1 VCPGAIACTICDVA
15 ALGIGTLSL
24 ATNGV
29 ETWQDCENGHELTV
43 NCGVDA
49 AGDALSVA
57 DFGLDG
63 MSLIRDAGDG
73 VHIVDATAEAAEN
86 ASMRA
91 GAADLTS
98 LASSIA
104 GNVWSVWSDFW
115 SGRTRRPAPQNPTGP
130 MFPAPLE
137 DAREREPGGPR
148 SGHDRKRRKP
158 AFRGDSAPVAASAA
172 YPQIASAAD
181 TAKASVACERERN
194 WPRPGNGRERKPV
207 RLRADAWHHLRGP
220 YRGHL
225 GGRLSP

>member
-1 VCPGAIACTICDVA
+1 VDLTGLRLSGFGWFCNNAGYIATGLAVTALVVGAIACTICDVA

-29 ETWQDCENGHELTV
+29 ETWQGCENGRELTV
-43 NCGVDA
+43 KCGVDA

-63 MSLIRDAGDG
+63 MSLIRDAGGG

-104 GNVWSVWSDFW
+104 GNAWSVWSDFW
-115 SGRTRRPAPQNPTGP
+115 SGS
-130 MFPAPLE
+130 
-137 DAREREPGGPR
+137 D
-148 SGHDRKRRKP
+148 
-158 AFRGDSAPVAASAA
+158 AASGTPESDGS
-172 YPQIASAAD
+172 Y
-181 TAKASVACERERN
+181 V
-194 WPRPGNGRERKPV
+194 PGTS
-207 RLRADAWHHLRGP
+207 
-220 YRGHL
+220 
-225 GGRLSP
+225 GGCA

>member
-1 VCPGAIACTICDVA
+1 M
-15 ALGIGTLSL
+15 
-24 ATNGV
+24 
-29 ETWQDCENGHELTV
+29 TV

-63 MSLIRDAGDG
+63 MSLIRDAGGG

-115 SGRTRRPAPQNPTGP
+115 SGS
-130 MFPAPLE
+130 
-137 DAREREPGGPR
+137 D
-148 SGHDRKRRKP
+148 
-158 AFRGDSAPVAASAA
+158 AASGTPESDGS
-172 YPQIASAAD
+172 Y
-181 TAKASVACERERN
+181 V
-194 WPRPGNGRERKPV
+194 PGTS
-207 RLRADAWHHLRGP
+207 
-220 YRGHL
+220 
-225 GGRLSP
+225 GGYA